1 MSSTT
6 AAHHVLKGMRL
17 SAQGNVPEHFWEIV
31 ERYRSE
37 LINQGV
43 AILGD
48 QAEAEDAVQ
57 ETFCKAFQKIGQLG
71 EIQSLGAW
79 LRTVNRANAL
89 DRRRGRR
96 READGADRQARELPR
111 KYATTGG
118 FNLMELR
125 EVVARAIESLSD
137 AHRTVVVLHFWE
149 QLTCEQ
155 IAERLAVPAGT
166 IKWRLYEAELK
177 LHAKL
182 KTHLGG
188 MHTQGAGGSGRER
201 NKS

>member
-1 MSSTT
+1 MASTT
-6 AAHHVLKGMRL
+6 AAHHVLKGMSL
-17 SAQGNVPEHFWEIV
+17 SAQGRVPEHFWEIV
-31 ERYRSE
+31 ERYRAE

-57 ETFCKAFQKIGQLG
+57 ETFCKAFQKSGQLA

-79 LRTVNRANAL
+79 LRTINRANAL

-111 KYATTGG
+111 KHATTGG
-118 FNLMELR
+118 FNLLELR

-155 IAERLAVPAGT
+155 IAERLAAPAGT
-166 IKWRLYEAELK
+166 VKWRLYEAELK

-182 KTHLGG
+182 KTYLGET
-188 MHTQGAGGSGRER
+188 HTQDASCSGRKRDEA
-201 NKS
+201 